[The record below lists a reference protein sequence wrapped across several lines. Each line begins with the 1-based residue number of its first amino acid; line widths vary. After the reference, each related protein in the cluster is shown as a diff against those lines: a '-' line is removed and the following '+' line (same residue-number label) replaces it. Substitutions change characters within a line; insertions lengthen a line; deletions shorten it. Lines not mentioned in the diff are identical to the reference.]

1 MANDKTNLAILL
13 IVSIVLSIYLFFR
26 TYVISL
32 DGAFQYIPLARD
44 FAAGLYAKVF
54 GHGQQPLY
62 SVLIAGLSRWV
73 PDFETAGKLVATVF
87 GILLILPVYFLGK
100 RIFDRRVAFFSA
112 LLLAIHPYV
121 RRFSADVLKEST
133 YIFFFVLAIWFAWRT
148 IEREKR
154 YPYLLIPVFSALPYL
169 VRPDGLEV
177 LLIVFGYILFLKRF
191 SSPQTKWIALLFVVL
206 SSMAI
211 FAPYLLHLKWTTG
224 AWTLSKAKSV
234 AGILG
239 WERVGED
246 GAMWGSRLLFTFKKL
261 HLEIKSVYH
270 PLYLFLLA
278 VGLWRGGK
286 SRFQGG
292 ERFLLL
298 FACLHYVISFL
309 MTFNLTEWDREG
321 EIKMAYFSGRHVL
334 PFLAVSIFWVGKGFL
349 TILDWL
355 SGAGEAHGFLSRWGK
370 EKKSAA
376 ALLVLLLIL
385 SAIVLPKTLKPQRYD
400 RLTEKWAGAWIKSQ
414 SGEKKRVLT
423 TLPRVAYYAEG
434 ELEYI
439 DPARGPLSI
448 KTPNTDLKAEYIAIR
463 EQELPDIGNWNA
475 SLKKDFVEVRR
486 FEGKR
491 METIVVYRS
500 NQP

>member
-62 SVLIAGLSRWV
+62 SVLIAVLSRWV
-73 PDFETAGKLVATVF
+73 PDFEIAGKLVSTVS

-100 RIFDRRVAFFSA
+100 GIFDRKVAFFSA

-154 YPYLLIPVFSALPYL
+154 YLYLLIPVFSVLPYL
-169 VRPDGLEV
+169 VRPDGIEV
-177 LLIVFGYILFLKRF
+177 LLIVFVYIVLLKRF
-191 SSPQTKWIALLFVVL
+191 SSLKKKWIALLFIVL

-224 AWTLSKAKSV
+224 AWTLSKAKSL

-239 WERVGED
+239 WERVGEE
-246 GAMWGSRLLFTFKKL
+246 GALWGSRLLFTLKKV

-298 FACLHYVISFL
+298 FAGLHYIISFL
-309 MTFNLTEWDREG
+309 MTFNLTEWNREG
-321 EIKMAYFSGRHVL
+321 EVTMAYFSGRHVL
-334 PFLAVSIFWVGKGFL
+334 PLLVVSIFWVGKGFL
-349 TILDWL
+349 TVLDWL
-355 SGAGEAHGFLSRWGK
+355 SGAGEAYGFLSRWGK
-370 EKKSAA
+370 ERRSAA
-376 ALLVLLLIL
+376 ALLVLFLIL

-400 RLTEKWAGAWIKSQ
+400 RLTEKWAGAWIKDQ
-414 SGEKKRVLT
+414 SGEKQRVLT
-423 TLPRVAYYAEG
+423 TLPRVVYYADG
-434 ELEYI
+434 ILEYV
-439 DPARGPLSI
+439 DPEKGPSSQ
-448 KTPNTDLKAEYIAIR
+448 KTSNTDMKAEYLAIR
-463 EQELPDIGNWNA
+463 EQELRDIGDWNE

-486 FEGKR
+486 FEGKK
-491 METIVVYRS
+491 METVVVYRS